1 MCRSIVGHIYLPT
14 VLTAARTVAVADQE
28 GVAVPTTN
36 GLGQRSQAVQRL
48 AGEVFDV
55 LVVGGGIVGAGV
67 ALDAASRGLR
77 TALVDKGDFASG
89 TSSQSSKLVHG
100 GLRYLEQREF
110 RLVYEALAERSRL
123 LKIAPHLVF
132 LQPFVYPI
140 FASGEGSGRMAAAK
154 TLARGVNTALWG
166 YDLTGSA
173 RIGKF
178 HKKITPDEVL
188 EYLPDLDPT
197 LLAAGFEFHDA
208 RVDDAR
214 LVLTILRTAA
224 ESYGAAIANYAEVV
238 GIERVGSTDRVTGAS
253 IRDAETGNVI
263 SVRASCI
270 VNAAGVW
277 TDEIRTMDEGVD
289 PDSVRPAKGVH
300 IAVAANKVIARRAG
314 IIPVPGEKRF
324 IFVIPWGEHVFF
336 GTTDTDYTGSVE
348 DVVCTEEDAQYLIN
362 TVNAW
367 FSSKI
372 GFEDVTGT
380 WAGIRPLIKAA
391 KNAKTADLSRR
402 HSVTTSESGVVSVT
416 GGKLTTYR
424 KMAKDTVDA
433 VYPVIGA
440 KKAKSITKSVVLS
453 GGEGWDAYKGV
464 SGSSRM
470 GVTVEVADHLASR
483 YGNHAMEVAQ
493 IAQDPT
499 LAGHLCASL
508 PYIRAEV
515 VYAVRFEMARTVID
529 VLSRRTRSL
538 LLERDEAMGAA
549 QSVAALMAAE
559 LGWDSDEIVAQVD
572 AFIALAEHERDALP
586 AL

>member
-1 MCRSIVGHIYLPT
+1 MT
-14 VLTAARTVAVADQE
+14 
-28 GVAVPTTN
+28 VPTTN
-36 GLGQRSQAVQRL
+36 GLGERAAAIQRL
-48 AGEVFDV
+48 RDDVFDV

-77 TALVDKGDFASG
+77 TALVDKGDFAAG

-110 RLVYEALAERSRL
+110 RLVYEALSERSTL
-123 LKIAPHLVF
+123 LRIAPHLVF

-140 FASGEGSGRMAAAK
+140 FASGQGSARMTAAK
-154 TLARGVNTALWG
+154 TMARGVNTALWG

-173 RIGKF
+173 RIGKL

-188 EYLPDLDPT
+188 DYLPDLDPT

-214 LVLTILRTAA
+214 LVLTILRTAV
-224 ESYGAAIANYAEVV
+224 ESYGATVANYAEVV
-238 GIERVGSTDRVTGAS
+238 GIERAGSTHRLTGATV
-253 IRDAETGNVI
+253 RDAETGDVI
-263 SVRASCI
+263 SVRASCV

-277 TDEIRTMDEGVD
+277 TDEIRTMDEGTD

-300 IAVAANKVIARRAG
+300 IAVPASTVIARRAG

-336 GTTDTDYTGSVE
+336 GTTDTDYTGSID
-348 DVVCTEEDAQYLIN
+348 DVVCTEDDARYLID

-372 GFEDVTGT
+372 GFDDITGT

-402 HSVTTSESGVVSVT
+402 HQVTTSESGVVSVT

-424 KMAKDTVDA
+424 KMAADTVDA

-440 KKAKSITKSVVLS
+440 KKQRSTTKKIVLS
-453 GGEGWDAYKGV
+453 GGDRWESYQGI

-470 GVTVEVADHLASR
+470 GVTVEVADHLARR
-483 YGNHAMEVAQ
+483 YGSHAIEVAQ
-493 IAQDPT
+493 IAADPT

-515 VYAVRFEMARTVID
+515 VYAVRHEMARTVTD

-538 LLERDEAMGAA
+538 LLERDEAIDAA
-549 QSVAALMAAE
+549 RSVGALMAAE
-559 LGWDSDEIVAQVD
+559 LGWDEQELLDQVD
-572 AFIALAEHERDALP
+572 AFVALAQAERDALP
-586 AL
+586 PL